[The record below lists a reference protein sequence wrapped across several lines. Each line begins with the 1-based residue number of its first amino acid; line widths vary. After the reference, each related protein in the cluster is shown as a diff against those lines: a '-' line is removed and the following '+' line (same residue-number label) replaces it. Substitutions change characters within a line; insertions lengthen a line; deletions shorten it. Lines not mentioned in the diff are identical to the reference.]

1 MMRGGS
7 LSALTITGRSWR
19 WTGAWRGEERGGEGK
34 KKKEGAR
41 MGGKTRG
48 SPSALAQHC
57 QCEAMRL
64 NYKCLG
70 FSGIH

>member
-1 MMRGGS
+1 MMRCGS
-7 LSALTITGRSWR
+7 LSALTISLREGDGQKQKREWR
-19 WTGAWRGEERGGEGK
+19 MEGK
-34 KKKEGAR
+34 KEVGRRKGA
-41 MGGKTRG
+41 TQH
-48 SPSALAQHC
+48 SQHC